1 MKAKHTITA
10 RTALLNTIYWDNNEE
25 DAKKSVVP
33 FLSFGVTGQR
43 SLSNNYAKQGFI
55 GMEKTKVVTDRD
67 YNLFGEVSLGVL
79 QTVKDQN
86 EMRLMGTTK
95 FSDKIKEYSVSLDY
109 AFKL

>member
-1 MKAKHTITA
+1 
-10 RTALLNTIYWDNNEE
+10 
-25 DAKKSVVP
+25 
-33 FLSFGVTGQR
+33 
-43 SLSNNYAKQGFI
+43 
-55 GMEKTKVVTDRD
+55 MEKTKVVTDRD
-67 YNLFGEVSLGVL
+67 YDLFGEVSLGVL